1 MPFVRR
7 VVAWCAGGMSL
18 STHVLDTARGRPAAG
33 VRVRLERREG
43 DDWVAVAEG
52 RTDGDGRLRD
62 WVPDG
67 EPGAG
72 AHRLVFDS
80 GQYLA
85 ERGTPGFYPE
95 VTVTFAV
102 DDPGEHYHVPLLLA
116 PYGYSTYRGS

>member
-1 MPFVRR
+1 
-7 VVAWCAGGMSL
+7 MSL
-18 STHVLDTARGRPAAG
+18 STHVLDTARGRPAAE
-33 VRVRLERREG
+33 VRVRLERWDG
-43 DDWVAVAEG
+43 ASWVAVAEG

-67 EPGAG
+67 TPGVG
-72 AHRLVFDS
+72 EHRLVFDS
-80 GQYLA
+80 GAYFAQ
-85 ERGTPGFYPE
+85 RGDQSFYPE